1 MDFRPLFSITRV
13 RQRAAYHALLTLDHQ
28 AFVLVHST
36 DATDDIVVLVV
47 GPSSVVVVAMVTLQ
61 RIRAVGLAGRLTHD
75 LINLHGGF
83 MASAV
88 VGFPQP
94 ANVPAYR

>member
-1 MDFRPLFSITRV
+1 MFDLHS
-13 RQRAAYHALLTLDHQ
+13 YHALFTLDHQ

-36 DATDDIVVLVV
+36 DATDDVVVLVV
-47 GPSSVVVVAMVTLQ
+47 GPRPSSMVVAMVTLQ
-61 RIRAVGLAGRLTHD
+61 RIGAVGLAGGLAHD
-75 LINLHGGF
+75 LINLDSSL

-94 ANVPAYR
+94 THVPADR